1 MAVFN
6 CKVFNPKVFNT
17 DYVAPSVLPRGMRPR
32 RRLFKPLRVRRE
44 FVDVLELYSMYLEFQ
59 MLIGD

>member
-1 MAVFN
+1 MLAIKQFWLEGTWGA
-6 CKVFNPKVFNT
+6 P
-17 DYVAPSVLPRGMRPR
+17 VAPAPTLPRGMRPR

>member
-1 MAVFN
+1 VLAIKQFWLEG
-6 CKVFNPKVFNT
+6 T
-17 DYVAPSVLPRGMRPR
+17 WGAPAAPAPTLPRGMRR